1 MISTTAALMVK
12 SVITI
17 MNHDRD
23 NQECGDH
30 GERGV
35 TK

>member
-12 SVITI
+12 GVVTI

-23 NQECGDH
+23 NQEYGDH